1 MENVYR
7 PEGELIGQAWNKEY
21 ISSPAGLERAMLKGQ
36 ILEATALKCD
46 GEMNLYIDL
55 GGIVGIMP
63 RGEAQYS
70 PSGEPAKDIAII
82 TRVGKPV
89 CFKVMGFGKHRDRSC
104 VMLSRREAQK
114 ECMSEYLSRIVPGDI
129 IAARVTHLEQF
140 GAFVDIGC
148 GIISLLSVDCI
159 SISRISHPSERLA
172 CGDSIY
178 TVVKQI
184 DGEGSRFFV
193 SLRELLGTWE
203 ENAADFSS
211 GQTVTGIIRSIE
223 SYGIFVE
230 LTPNLA
236 GLAELRPDVSVG
248 QCAAV
253 YIKSIIPERM
263 KIKLVL
269 IDSQTSCGER
279 KKPRY
284 FIDASA
290 VSHLDSWRYSPVGCP
305 KIIESIF

>member
-1 MENVYR
+1 MENVYV

-21 ISSPAGLERAMLKGQ
+21 ISSPAGLERAMLKGK
-36 ILEATALKCD
+36 ILEAMALKCD
-46 GEMNLYIDL
+46 GEMNLYVDL
-55 GGIVGIMP
+55 GGIVGIIP
-63 RGEAQYS
+63 RSEVQYS
-70 PSGEPAKDIAII
+70 LSAEPVKDIAII

-89 CFKVMGFGKHRDRSC
+89 CFKVMGFGRHRERSC

-114 ECMSEYLSRIVPGDI
+114 ECTSEYLSRIMPGDI

-172 CGDSIY
+172 CGDSIFA
-178 TVVKQI
+178 VVRQI
-184 DGEGSRFFV
+184 DGAGARFFV

-203 ENAADFSS
+203 ENCAEFSA

-223 SYGIFVE
+223 NYGIFVE

-236 GLAELRPDVSVG
+236 GLAELRPDVEIG

-269 IDSQTSCGER
+269 IDSRPPCCER
-279 KKPRY
+279 KKLRY
-284 FIDASA
+284 FIDTSL
-290 VSHLDSWRYSPVGCP
+290 VSHLDSWRYSPEGCS

>member
-1 MENVYR
+1 MENVYV

-21 ISSPAGLERAMLKGQ
+21 ISSPAGLERAMLKGK

-55 GGIVGIMP
+55 GGILGVIP
-63 RGEAQYS
+63 KSEVQYS
-70 PSGEPAKDIAII
+70 PTGEPIKDIAVI

-114 ECMSEYLSRIVPGDI
+114 ECTLEYLSRIMPGDI

-172 CGDSIY
+172 CGDSIFA
-178 TVVKQI
+178 VVRQI
-184 DGEGSRFFV
+184 DGATSRFFV

-203 ENAADFSS
+203 ENAADFSA

-223 SYGIFVE
+223 NYGIFVE

-248 QCAAV
+248 QSAAV

-269 IDSQTSCGER
+269 IDSQGASCER

-284 FIDASA
+284 FIDTSL
-290 VSHLDSWRYSPVGCP
+290 VSHLDSWRYSPAGCP
-305 KIIESIF
+305 KVIESIF